1 MSPAGYLAE
10 VYAAHL
16 TPEQVVDMGVRARAA
31 AAELTDEGTEVAYS
45 RAIYLPADET
55 CFYLFEAGSVA
66 AIEAVT
72 TRAGLVVDR
81 IVPAVEHR

>member
-1 MSPAGYLAE
+1 VRAGYLAE

-16 TPEQVVDMGVRARAA
+16 SSEELAAAGARAHA
-31 AAELTDEGTEVAYS
+31 AASELTREGTAVTYS

-55 CFYLFEAGSVA
+55 CFYVFAAASVA

-72 TRAGLVVDR
+72 ARAGLVVER
-81 IVPAVEHR
+81 IVAAVEQS